1 MNKNI
6 GWGVDGFGVKHY
18 LCKHCE
24 LVFGDVAPDEIE
36 HECDETAP
44 RYQNRDKS
52 KAHYTG
58 ELVRILNS
66 GGVIGNG

>member
-24 LVFGDVAPDEIE
+24 LVFGDVDSDEIK
-36 HECDETAP
+36 HECDESAP
-44 RYQNRDKS
+44 RYQNRDK
-52 KAHYTG
+52 
-58 ELVRILNS
+58 LDD
-66 GGVIGNG
+66 